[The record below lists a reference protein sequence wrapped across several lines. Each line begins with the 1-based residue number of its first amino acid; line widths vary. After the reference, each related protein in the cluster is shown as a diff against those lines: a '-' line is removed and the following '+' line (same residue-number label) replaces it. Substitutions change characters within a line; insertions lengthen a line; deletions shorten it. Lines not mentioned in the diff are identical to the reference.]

1 MISDRILAELNKFKR
16 IGVAVSGGADSM
28 ALLHYL
34 YYHDYNVI
42 VINIEHGIRGERSID
57 DTEFVKSFCDT
68 LSIPCK
74 VFRVDSLSYAKEF
87 GTTIEQA
94 ARVLRHDIFKKFS
107 VKHGIPIATAHHKL
121 DQAES
126 VFMHIARGTGIDGLT
141 GMAFSDGHLIRPLID
156 TDKEDII
163 EYITSNEVP
172 FVDDETNSDENYS
185 RNYVRNTVFPIITD
199 RYPTFADNLI
209 KLSKRACEI
218 KDLINGLEPKS
229 ELNYG
234 GIILD
239 LNGIHPVLAASAI
252 MTACDTLGVTSD
264 IEERHLDAIL
274 DLSENKRIDLPHG
287 LTAYNEYGKIAI
299 THEDSGDKPKY
310 HLTDG
315 RYGFGYGELEIIISD
330 KALADYKQIDYAKLD
345 SNTLIRTRQDGDKIT
360 LSYGNKN
367 ISDILTDRKI
377 PLRLRDRVP
386 LIASGGDMVAV
397 GDIEV
402 SPKYRIAKNSKKIVN
417 FKWIK

>member
-1 MISDRILAELNKFKR
+1 MISDRILKELNKFKR

-42 VINIEHGIRGERSID
+42 VINIEHGIRGERSIE

-74 VFRVDSLSYAKEF
+74 VFRIDSLSYAKEC
-87 GTTIEQA
+87 GMTIEQA
-94 ARVLRHDIFKKFS
+94 ARVLRHNIFKKFS

-141 GMAFSDGHLIRPLID
+141 GMTFSDGHLIRPLID

-163 EYITSNEVP
+163 EYIASNEVP
-172 FVDDETNSDENYS
+172 FVDDETNSDVNYS
-185 RNYVRNTVFPIITD
+185 RNYVRNAIFPIITE

-209 KLSKRACEI
+209 KLSKRAGEI
-218 KDLINGLEPKS
+218 KDLIKGLEPKA
-229 ELNYG
+229 EKNYG
-234 GIILD
+234 SIVLD
-239 LNGIHPVLAASAI
+239 LNGIPSVLAASAI

-264 IEERHLDAIL
+264 IEERHIDAIL
-274 DLSENKRIDLPHG
+274 ELPENKRIDLPHG
-287 LTAYNEYGKIAI
+287 LTAYNEYGRIAI
-299 THEDSGDKPKY
+299 TLEDNIDIPQYPFK
-310 HLTDG
+310 DG
-315 RYGFGYGELEIIISD
+315 RFGFGYGEFEIILSD
-330 KALADYKQIDYAKLD
+330 KALDGYKQIDCAKVD
-345 SNTLIRTRQDGDKIT
+345 ASAIIRTRKDGDKIT

-377 PLRLRDRVP
+377 PLRLRDKVP
-386 LIASGGDMVAV
+386 LIENGGEIVAI

-402 SPKYRIAKNSKKIVN
+402 SPKYRITKNTDKIIN

>member
-1 MISDRILAELNKFKR
+1 MISDRILNELNKFKR

-74 VFRVDSLSYAKEF
+74 VFRVDSLSYAKEC
-87 GTTIEQA
+87 GMTIEQA

-172 FVDDETNSDENYS
+172 YVDDETNSDENYS
-185 RNYVRNTVFPIITD
+185 RNYIRNTVFPIIIE
-199 RYPTFADNLI
+199 RYPTFVDNLI

-218 KDLINGLEPKS
+218 KDLINGLAPKP
-229 ELNYG
+229 EQNYG

-264 IEERHLDAIL
+264 IEERHIDAIL
-274 DLSENKRIDLPHG
+274 DLTENKRIDLPHG

-299 THEDSGDKPKY
+299 THEDSDDTPEY
-310 HLTDG
+310 HLADG
-315 RYGFGYGELEIIISD
+315 RYGFGYGELEIIVSD
-330 KALADYKQIDYAKLD
+330 KVLAEYKQIDYAKVNA
-345 SNTLIRTRQDGDKIT
+345 NTLIRTRQDGDKIT

-386 LIASGGDMVAV
+386 LIESGEDIVAV

-402 SPKYRIAKNSKKIVN
+402 SPEYRITKNSKKIIN
-417 FKWIK
+417 LKWIK

>member
-1 MISDRILAELNKFKR
+1 MISDRILNELNKFKR

-34 YYHDYNVI
+34 HYHDYNVI

-74 VFRVDSLSYAKEF
+74 VFRIDSLSYAKEC
-87 GTTIEQA
+87 GMTIEQA

-163 EYITSNEVP
+163 EYVTSNEVP
-172 FVDDETNSDENYS
+172 FVDDETNADENYS
-185 RNYVRNTVFPIITD
+185 RNYVRNAVFPIITE

-209 KLSKRACEI
+209 KLSKRAGEI
-218 KDLINGLEPKS
+218 KDLIKGLEPKA
-229 ELNYG
+229 EINFG
-234 GIILD
+234 GVLLD
-239 LNGIHPVLAASAI
+239 LNGVHPVLAASAI
-252 MTACDTLGVTSD
+252 MTACDTLEVTSD
-264 IEERHLDAIL
+264 IEERHIDAIIEL
-274 DLSENKRIDLPHG
+274 PENKRIDLPHG
-287 LTAYNEYGKIAI
+287 LTAYNEYGRIAI
-299 THEDSGDKPKY
+299 THDDNCEKPEY
-310 HLTDG
+310 PLTDG
-315 RYGFGYGELEIIISD
+315 RYGFGYGEFEIILSD
-330 KALADYKQIDYAKLD
+330 KALEDYKQIDYAKLD
-345 SNTLIRTRQDGDKIT
+345 ASALIRTRKDGDKIT

-386 LIASGGDMVAV
+386 LIESGAEIVAV

-402 SPKYRIAKNSKKIVN
+402 SPNYRITKKTDKIIN

>member
-1 MISDRILAELNKFKR
+1 MISDRILKELNKFKR

-42 VINIEHGIRGERSID
+42 VINIEHGIRGERSIE

-74 VFRVDSLSYAKEF
+74 VFRIDSLSYAKEC
-87 GTTIEQA
+87 GMTIEQS

-141 GMAFSDGHLIRPLID
+141 GMTFSDGHLIRPLID
-156 TDKEDII
+156 TDKEEII
-163 EYITSNEVP
+163 EYIASNEVP
-172 FVDDETNSDENYS
+172 FVDDETNSDVNYS
-185 RNYVRNTVFPIITD
+185 RNYVRNAVFPIITE
-199 RYPTFADNLI
+199 RYPTFVDNLI
-209 KLSKRACEI
+209 KLSKRAGEI
-218 KDLINGLEPKS
+218 QELIKGLEPKA
-229 ELNYG
+229 EKNYG
-234 GIILD
+234 SIVLD
-239 LNGIHPVLAASAI
+239 INGIPSVLAASAI

-264 IEERHLDAIL
+264 IEERHIDAIL
-274 DLSENKRIDLPHG
+274 ELPENKRIDLPHG
-287 LTAYNEYGKIAI
+287 LTAYNEYGRIAI
-299 THEDSGDKPKY
+299 TLEDNIDIPQYPFK
-310 HLTDG
+310 DG
-315 RYGFGYGELEIIISD
+315 RFGFGYGELEIILSD
-330 KALADYKQIDYAKLD
+330 KALDGYKQIDCAKVD
-345 SNTLIRTRQDGDKIT
+345 ASAIIRTRKDGDKIT

-386 LIASGGDMVAV
+386 LIESGGEIVAV

-402 SPKYRIAKNSKKIVN
+402 SPNYRISKKMDKIIN
-417 FKWIK
+417 LKWIK

>member
-1 MISDRILAELNKFKR
+1 MISDRILKELNKFKR

-28 ALLHYL
+28 ALLHCL

-42 VINIEHGIRGERSID
+42 VINIEHGIRGERSIE

-74 VFRVDSLSYAKEF
+74 VFRIDSLSYAKEC
-87 GTTIEQA
+87 GMTIEQA

-141 GMAFSDGHLIRPLID
+141 GMTFSDGHLIRPLID
-156 TDKEDII
+156 TDKEEII
-163 EYITSNEVP
+163 EYIASNEVP
-172 FVDDETNSDENYS
+172 FVDDETNSDVNYS
-185 RNYVRNTVFPIITD
+185 RNYVRNAVFPIITE
-199 RYPTFADNLI
+199 RYPTFVDNLI
-209 KLSKRACEI
+209 KLTKRAGEI
-218 KDLINGLEPKS
+218 QELIKGLEPKA
-229 ELNYG
+229 EKNYG
-234 GIILD
+234 SIVLD
-239 LNGIHPVLAASAI
+239 INGIPSVLAASAI

-264 IEERHLDAIL
+264 IEERHIDAIL
-274 DLSENKRIDLPHG
+274 ELPENKRIDLPHG
-287 LTAYNEYGKIAI
+287 LTAYNEYGRIAI
-299 THEDSGDKPKY
+299 TLEDNIDIPQYPFK
-310 HLTDG
+310 DG
-315 RYGFGYGELEIIISD
+315 RFGFGYGELEIILSD
-330 KALADYKQIDYAKLD
+330 KALDGYKQIDCAKVD
-345 SNTLIRTRQDGDKIT
+345 ASAIIRTRKDGDKIT

-386 LIASGGDMVAV
+386 LIESGGEIVAV

-402 SPKYRIAKNSKKIVN
+402 SPNYRISKKMDKIIN
-417 FKWIK
+417 LKWIK

>member
-1 MISDRILAELNKFKR
+1 MISDRILKELTKFKR

-34 YYHDYNVI
+34 YYHDFNVI

-87 GTTIEQA
+87 GMTIEQA
-94 ARVLRHDIFKKFS
+94 ARILRHDIFKKFS
-107 VKHGIPIATAHHKL
+107 DKHGIPIATAHHKL
-121 DQAES
+121 DQSES

-141 GMAFSDGHLIRPLID
+141 GMAFSEGHLIRPLID

-163 EYITSNEVP
+163 EYVTSHEVP
-172 FVDDETNSDENYS
+172 YVDDETNSDVNYS
-185 RNYVRNTVFPIITD
+185 RNYVRNVIYPIITE
-199 RYPTFADNLI
+199 RYPSFADNLV

-218 KDLINGLEPKS
+218 KELIDELTPKLEF
-229 ELNYG
+229 NYG
-234 GIILD
+234 GILLD
-239 LNGIHPVLAASAI
+239 LNGVQRVLAASAI
-252 MTACDTLGVTSD
+252 MKACDALGVTSD
-264 IEERHLDAIL
+264 IEERHIDAIIEL
-274 DLSENKRIDLPHG
+274 PENKRIDLPHG
-287 LTAYNEYGKIAI
+287 LTAYNEYGRIAI
-299 THEDSGDKPKY
+299 TLD
-310 HLTDG
+310 DG
-315 RYGFGYGELEIIISD
+315 SSLEYALADGKYGFGYGELEILISD
-330 KALADYKQIDYAKLD
+330 TPLEGYKQIDYAKISD
-345 SNTLIRTRQDGDKIT
+345 KAVIRIRHDGDKIT
-360 LSYGNKN
+360 LSYGSKN

-386 LIASGGDMVAV
+386 IIECKGDIVSV

-402 SPKYRIAKNSKKIVN
+402 SPEYRITNETKKVIN
-417 FKWIK
+417 FQWTR

>member
-1 MISDRILAELNKFKR
+1 MISDRIFKELTKFNR

-34 YYHDYNVI
+34 YYHDFNVI
-42 VINIEHGIRGERSID
+42 VINIEHGIRGERSVS

-87 GTTIEQA
+87 GMTTEQA

-121 DQAES
+121 DQSES

-156 TDKEDII
+156 TDKEDIN
-163 EYITSNEVP
+163 EYVTSNEVP
-172 FVDDETNSDENYS
+172 FVDDETNSYDYYS
-185 RNYVRNTVFPIITD
+185 RNYVRNVIFPTITE
-199 RYPTFADNLI
+199 RYPSFADNLV
-209 KLSKRACEI
+209 KLSKRAVEI
-218 KDLINGLEPKS
+218 KELIDELMPKLELS
-229 ELNYG
+229 YG
-234 GIILD
+234 SVLLKLSGV
-239 LNGIHPVLAASAI
+239 HRVLAASAI
-252 MTACDTLGVTSD
+252 MKACDMLGVTSD
-264 IEERHLDAIL
+264 IEERHIDTIL
-274 DLSENKRIDLPHG
+274 ELPENKRIDLPHG
-287 LTAYNEYGKIAI
+287 LTAYNEYGIIAI
-299 THEDSGDKPKY
+299 TLDIGDSIEY
-310 HLTDG
+310 ALADG
-315 RYGFGYGELEIIISD
+315 KYGFGYGEIEVIMSDTALEG
-330 KALADYKQIDYAKLD
+330 YKQIDYAKVSD
-345 SNTLIRTRQDGDKIT
+345 GAVIRIRHNGDKIS

-367 ISDILTDRKI
+367 ISDILTDKKI

-386 LIASGGDMVAV
+386 IIESNGNIVAV

-402 SPKYRIAKNSKKIVN
+402 SPNYRITNETKKVVN
-417 FKWIK
+417 FKWTR